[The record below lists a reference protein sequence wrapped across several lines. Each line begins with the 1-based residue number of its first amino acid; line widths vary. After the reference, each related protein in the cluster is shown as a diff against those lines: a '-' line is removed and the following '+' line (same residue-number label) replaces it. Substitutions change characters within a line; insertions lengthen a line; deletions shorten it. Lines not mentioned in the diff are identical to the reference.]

1 MSSDDVRKRLAKCCE
16 EFDNISKQIPLMI
29 EKMEALYLQRKTE
42 GSAEKSEGENN
53 TAPGTLTPD
62 EMVALYKD
70 LEASLRGFLKALG
83 KKVEEA
89 GSTSQAAPPGAK
101 DM

>member
-1 MSSDDVRKRLAKCCE
+1 MSSDDVRKRIAKCCE
-16 EFDNISKQIPLMI
+16 EFENISKQLPLMI

-42 GSAEKSEGENN
+42 GSAEKSEENN
-53 TAPGTLTPD
+53 TAPGALTPD
-62 EMVALYKD
+62 EMVACYKD

-89 GSTSQAAPPGAK
+89 GCTSQAAPPAVE

>member
-16 EFDNISKQIPLMI
+16 EFDNISKQLPLMI
-29 EKMEALYLQRKTE
+29 EKMEALYLQRKIE
-42 GSAEKSEGENN
+42 GSAEKSEAEN